1 MSKTRKV
8 KLSDIAK
15 EAEVSIAL
23 VSYVLNNRHPDRIKK
38 ETAARIK
45 KIAKKLNYRPNPLA
59 KGLRTQKSNAI
70 GLILADLGNPF
81 SAQIARI
88 IEDNVIGSDY
98 ILLIG
103 SMDENIDK
111 FRKLVDTFVNHS
123 VDGLIIV
130 SPENAT
136 KEIKAIQKQGI
147 PHVLIDRYFPAL
159 PFNFVGNDNFFS
171 TRSCVERLVANG
183 RKSIGFITHDT
194 DYFHFH
200 ERKRGFVTACHEFG
214 MDTEHKVM
222 EVALSDLN
230 TNVDKAMAALL
241 AKNPDMDAI
250 LFSTSVLTLYGL
262 KYAVRNQLNVP
273 ERIEFMGFDKA
284 EYYDIFPSPIPYYEQ
299 PLEEIGK
306 RAVEFLMLEIAKPGA
321 QTVREIVKGSLKMAN
336 PLIEKN

>member
-1 MSKTRKV
+1 MSKKGKV

-23 VSYVLNNRHPDRIKK
+23 VSYVLNNQHPDRIKK

-45 KIAKKLNYRPNPLA
+45 KIAAKLNYRPNPLA
-59 KGLRTQKSNAI
+59 KGLRTRKSNAI
-70 GLILADLGNPF
+70 GLVLADLANPF

-103 SMDENIDK
+103 SMDESIVK
-111 FRKLVDTFVNHS
+111 FRKLIDTFIGHH

-130 SPENAT
+130 SPEYSK

-147 PHVLIDRYFPAL
+147 PYVLIDRYFPDQ
-159 PFNFVGNDNFFS
+159 PFNFVGNDNYFA
-171 TRSCVERLVANG
+171 THACVQRLVTNG

-194 DYFHFH
+194 DYFHFS
-200 ERKRGFVTACHEFG
+200 ERKRGFESACREQG
-214 MDTEHKVM
+214 IQTEGRVM
-222 EVALSDLN
+222 EVALSGLK
-230 TNVDKAMAALL
+230 TNVKKAMDTLL
-241 AKNPDMDAI
+241 ANNPDLDAI

-273 ERIEFMGFDKA
+273 EQIEFMGFDQA
-284 EYYDIFPSPIPYYEQ
+284 EYYDIFSSPMTYYEQ

-306 RAVEFLMLEIAKPGA
+306 KAVDFLMLEIDNPGG
-321 QTVREIVKGSLKMAN
+321 QTIQEIVKGSLKEAVA
-336 PLIEKN
+336 PIVR